1 MQVVLSWKVGGSISR
16 RVVTRRLGISTVL
29 PSYCRALDM
38 PVAAALLAKG
48 VLQDIPSAADADD
61 LASIR
66 ESIGASCH
74 SRTSG
79 NGARID

>member
-1 MQVVLSWKVGGSISR
+1 MQVVLSWKVGGRISR

-29 PSYCRALDM
+29 PSYCRALDV
-38 PVAAALLAKG
+38 PVAAALLGKG

-74 SRTSG
+74 NRTSG
-79 NGARID
+79 NGASID